1 MDDRRPGAMSERDPC
16 SEELS
21 DVVRAFSQRGTVEPG
36 LDVTEDALIQ
46 LRKACRILDG
56 IGALRDIDRHYTLVV
71 EGSFPAIERS
81 VQFYAVDAGAVE
93 SNEIRD
99 HNETFGLGAEA
110 GLFTANTADELIG
123 LWETYRNGL
132 YYQQRRATAEQ
143 ADAMLTYAR
152 CLHEHATALAGR
164 RHDCIC

>member
-1 MDDRRPGAMSERDPC
+1 MSECDPC

-56 IGALRDIDRHYTLVV
+56 IGALRDIDRHHTLVV
-71 EGSFPAIERS
+71 KGSFAAIERS

-99 HNETFGLGAEA
+99 HDETFELGTEA
-110 GLFTANTADELIG
+110 GLFTADTANKRIG

-143 ADAMLTYAR
+143 ADAMLTFAR
-152 CLHEHATALAGR
+152 CLHEHTTSLTGR